1 MFNEVEHGPTPQKKK
16 KNLGD
21 TGKLKYMGKRVDT
34 WHGQRPLPKNKVK
47 DKWPQKITSK
57 KKKNV
62 MVSLVGSSEIENCMN
77 RK

>member
-57 KKKNV
+57 KKKKCYGEFGWV
-62 MVSLVGSSEIENCMN
+62 FGD
-77 RK
+77 RKLHE